1 MLLAS
6 FYMNHK
12 KLFQL
17 VATGDNTKKY
27 NKHSYTEKYKKYSFF
42 VKNNDISRNCRGN
55 IIIFKFF
62 KTAKGTYCLC
72 QVSSVWHSPIRNKV
86 GVGGGAGGVGG

>member
-1 MLLAS
+1 
-6 FYMNHK
+6 MNHK

-17 VATGDNTKKY
+17 VATGDNTKNTTNTVIQRNTK
-27 NKHSYTEKYKKYSFF
+27 NTVFLL
-42 VKNNDISRNCRGN
+42 KNNDISRNCRGN

-62 KTAKGTYCLC
+62 KTTKGTYCLC